1 MTVRSDTGRPAS
13 VSCAALRRARSL
25 RLGKLRE
32 AVVRKAS
39 PSSARYVYLT
49 GHLMFW
55 MSIVIAASLV
65 EVLTD
70 IPQTT
75 LVIVGAVIIACYW
88 TLQPLWIAPLMKR
101 LMGHDQFGLG
111 HTTSTLALVAGYGS
125 KALRLGDAQRH
136 DSERLRLR
144 RSPSSRTSTSPPRSS
159 SPSSCS
165 WPSPSPT
172 RARPGNA
179 R

>member
-1 MTVRSDTGRPAS
+1 MLVRLFSA
-13 VSCAALRRARSL
+13 
-25 RLGKLRE
+25 
-32 AVVRKAS
+32 
-39 PSSARYVYLT
+39 ARYVYLT

-88 TLQPLWIAPLMKR
+88 TLQPLWIALMKR
-101 LMGHDQFGLG
+101 LMGPRPVRPRTHHLHPRARRRVRIEGAAPG
-111 HTTSTLALVAGYGS
+111 RRAA
-125 KALRLGDAQRH
+125 ARLGEAQAPEAISFSRNRH
-136 DSERLRLR
+136 HQRIWTAWPVTGTAKVGPRWRQR
-144 RSPSSRTSTSPPRSS
+144 RGSS
-159 SPSSCS
+159 S
-165 WPSPSPT
+165 WL
-172 RARPGNA
+172 ARSG